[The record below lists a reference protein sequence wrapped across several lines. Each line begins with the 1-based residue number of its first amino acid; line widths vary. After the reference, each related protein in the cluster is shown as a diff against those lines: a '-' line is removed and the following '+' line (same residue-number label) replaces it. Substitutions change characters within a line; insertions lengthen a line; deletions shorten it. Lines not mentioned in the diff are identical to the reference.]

1 MSRVSA
7 VLRNDRSEI
16 LRMGELAARFGA
28 EAQLSEDDV
37 MTVNLV
43 LDEIVA
49 NVIEN
54 AYDDD
59 GEHEIHVS
67 LARDGDRITLRVEDD
82 GRPFDPLQAPPP
94 NLDLPIEEREAGGLG
109 LHIVRSIMDAVEY
122 ERRDGRN
129 VLTMR
134 KTLADED

>member
-1 MSRVSA
+1 MSSLSA

-16 LRMGELAARFGA
+16 LRMAALAEQFGA
-28 EAQLSEDDV
+28 EAHLPDEDV

-54 AYDDD
+54 AYDDA
-59 GEHEIHVS
+59 GEHEILVS
-67 LARDGDRITLRVEDD
+67 LTRDGDTLTVRVEDD
-82 GRPFDPLQAPPP
+82 GRAFDPLQVAPPD
-94 NLDLPIEEREAGGLG
+94 LDLPIEERPVGGLG
-109 LHIVRSIMDAVEY
+109 IHLVRSVMDAVDY

-134 KTLADED
+134 KTIGRT